1 MNQVAQTAD
10 ISIRLLIRR
19 WRKGL
24 NQLAESF
31 PGGLQALPKEIRD
44 EVIFMQDD
52 MRELEI

>member
-10 ISIRLLIRR
+10 ISVRLLIRR

-24 NQLAESF
+24 SQLAESF
-31 PGGLQALPKEIRD
+31 PGGLQALPQEIRD
-44 EVIFMQDD
+44 EVVFMRDE